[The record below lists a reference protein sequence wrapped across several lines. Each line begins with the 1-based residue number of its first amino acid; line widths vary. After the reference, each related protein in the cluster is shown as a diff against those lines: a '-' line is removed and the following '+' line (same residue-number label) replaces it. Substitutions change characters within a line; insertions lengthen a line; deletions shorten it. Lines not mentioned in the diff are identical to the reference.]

1 MQIAAV
7 PRNQPKPASSWPAG
21 SEGRMA
27 VSRLQTLSLPCHA
40 AKAPASV
47 GREDR
52 TCTGQLARGRDWIG
66 CTDVLDRNEWHE
78 LSRTEELLGGVAVA
92 LVETSRAWP
101 RLVVGLCA
109 LLTAS
114 SIYVAATILD
124 VDTDSDRLLSRE
136 LPVRQT
142 NLALAEAFPE
152 LQHNLVVMVEAED
165 PADAR
170 SAAEQLAARLRQ
182 EPERYPGVLLL
193 GIGLVLMLA
202 ANVIL
207 LPAILNLVDP

>member
-1 MQIAAV
+1 M
-7 PRNQPKPASSWPAG
+7 SW
-21 SEGRMA
+21 
-27 VSRLQTLSLPCHA
+27 
-40 AKAPASV
+40 
-47 GREDR
+47 
-52 TCTGQLARGRDWIG
+52 TGNG
-66 CTDVLDRNEWHE
+66 WHE